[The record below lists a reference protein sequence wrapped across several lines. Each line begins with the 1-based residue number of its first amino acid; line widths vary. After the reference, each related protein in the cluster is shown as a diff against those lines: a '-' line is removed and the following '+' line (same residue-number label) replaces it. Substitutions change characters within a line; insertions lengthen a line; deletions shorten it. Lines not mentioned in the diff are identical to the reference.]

1 MRLNQRIN
9 NFFHKKYVN
18 KLLEFLKQGTSPK
31 ELALA
36 VSIAFVLGIF
46 PVIGS
51 TTILCTLFGLAFRL
65 NLPLIHLINYS
76 VYPLQ
81 LVLLVPFM
89 KIGEMIFGFEKLS
102 IGLSGIIDMIK
113 DNIFNAISVLWD
125 VTLQGI
131 GAWLITAPIIALILF
146 AVIHP
151 VFIKMESNLKKQ
163 NGN

>member
-1 MRLNQRIN
+1 MRDIIKGD
-9 NFFHKKYVN
+9 HKGRPY
-18 KLLEFLKQGTSPK
+18 EFYFDLFAEK
-31 ELALA
+31 ER
-36 VSIAFVLGIF
+36 GD
-46 PVIGS
+46 PDH
-51 TTILCTLFGLAFRL
+51 TI
-65 NLPLIHLINYS
+65 I
-76 VYPLQ
+76 
-81 LVLLVPFM
+81 
-89 KIGEMIFGFEKLS
+89 
-102 IGLSGIIDMIK
+102 MIK